1 MSLPPDTRPTG
12 TTPAGA
18 TPTGTTPAGTT
29 PADTGVIH
37 DIGYRGYQ
45 GPRLGRAYATRS
57 LFTQSLRA
65 AYGLGRSGK
74 SKVLPMLVL
83 GAVTVPAAIMVALAI
98 TTKQD
103 TLPVEYTGYLSA
115 LGLVIWIFLAAQT
128 PVLLSRDLRHHT
140 VPLYFSRPIT
150 RADYVRAK
158 SAAMFCAQL
167 LLMTAPLVVLYV
179 GALLGGMDF
188 GDNTEHFLQGLFAA
202 VLYALVPTSIALVIA
217 ASTPRR
223 GFGVA
228 AIMGYLAV
236 SATVAAV
243 SVGMTRGTDSAD
255 AAQWTALISP
265 DSLVESLVN
274 ELFDL
279 GTGLDRRHAPGGLGL
294 MVFALVAVAMV
305 AGSHRLLL
313 RRYKTI

>member
-1 MSLPPDTRPTG
+1 MPQPPDTR
-12 TTPAGA
+12 
-18 TPTGTTPAGTT
+18 

-37 DIGYRGYQ
+37 DIGYRGYT

-74 SKVLPMLVL
+74 SKVLPMLLL
-83 GAVTVPAAIMVALAI
+83 GVVTVPAMIFVAAAVALHR
-98 TTKQD
+98 D
-103 TLPVEYTGYLSA
+103 ELPVEYAGYLSS
-115 LGLVIWIFLAAQT
+115 LGLVVSIFLAAQA
-128 PVLLSRDLRHHT
+128 PVLLSRDLRYHT

-158 SAAMFCAQL
+158 FAAMACAQF
-167 LLMTAPLVVLYV
+167 LLMAAPLVVLYA
-179 GALLGGMDF
+179 GALLSGMDF
-188 GDNTEHFLQGLFAA
+188 GHNTGQFLYGLAAA
-202 VLYALVPTSIALVIA
+202 VLYALVPTSVALVIA

-236 SATVAAV
+236 SSVIAAIA
-243 SVGMTRGTDSAD
+243 VGISNPGPGGSD

-265 DSLVESLVN
+265 NGLVEALVN
-274 ELFDL
+274 EVFDL
-279 GTGLDRRHAPGGLGL
+279 GSGIDRRHAPGGLGTL
-294 MVFALVAVAMV
+294 VFALVAVAMV
-305 AGSHRLLL
+305 AGSYRLLL
-313 RRYKTI
+313 RRYSRV

>member
-1 MSLPPDTRPTG
+1 MPQPPDTR
-12 TTPAGA
+12 
-18 TPTGTTPAGTT
+18 

-37 DIGYRGYQ
+37 DIGYRGYT

-83 GAVTVPAAIMVALAI
+83 GVVTVPAVIFVAIAVSLHREE
-98 TTKQD
+98 
-103 TLPVEYTGYLSA
+103 LPTEYTGYLSN
-115 LGLVIWIFLAAQT
+115 LSLVISIFLASQA
-128 PVLLSRDLRHHT
+128 PVLLSRDLRYNT

-150 RADYVRAK
+150 RTDYVRAK
-158 SAAMFCAQL
+158 FAAMACAQL
-167 LLMTAPLVVLYV
+167 LLMVAPLLVLYV

-188 GDNTEHFLQGLFAA
+188 AHNTGQFLYGLAAA
-202 VLYALVPTSIALVIA
+202 VLYALVPTSVALVIA

-236 SATVAAV
+236 SSTVAAIA
-243 SVGMTRGTDSAD
+243 VGLSTPGSARAD
-255 AAQWTALISP
+255 TAQWAALISP
-265 DSLVESLVN
+265 NGLVDALVN
-274 ELFDL
+274 EAFDL
-279 GTGLDRRHAPGGLGL
+279 GAGFDRRHAPGGLGL
-294 MVFALVAVAMV
+294 LVFALVAALMV
-305 AGSHRLLL
+305 VGAYRLLL
-313 RRYKTI
+313 RRYRNF

>member
-1 MSLPPDTRPTG
+1 MPQPPDSG
-12 TTPAGA
+12 
-18 TPTGTTPAGTT
+18 

-37 DIGYRGYQ
+37 DIGYRGYT

-65 AYGLGRSGK
+65 TYGLGRSGR
-74 SKVLPMLVL
+74 SKVLPMLLL
-83 GAVTVPAAIMVALAI
+83 GVVTVPAMIFVAAGIYL
-98 TTKQD
+98 KRD
-103 TLPVEYTGYLSA
+103 ELPVEYAGYLSD
-115 LGLVIWIFLAAQT
+115 LSLVVSIFLASQA

-158 SAAMFCAQL
+158 FAAMACAQL
-167 LLMTAPLVVLYV
+167 LLMAAPLLVLYA

-188 GDNTEHFLQGLFAA
+188 GHNTAQFLYGLAA
-202 VLYALVPTSIALVIA
+202 ALLYALVPTSVALVIA
-217 ASTPRR
+217 AATPRR

-236 SATVAAV
+236 SSTVAAV
-243 SVGMTRGTDSAD
+243 VVGMSGPGPGGSD

-265 DSLVESLVN
+265 NGLVEALVN
-274 ELFDL
+274 EVFDL
-279 GTGLDRRHAPGGLGL
+279 GSGLDRRHAPGAFGTL
-294 MVFALVAVAMV
+294 VFALVAAAMV
-305 AGSHRLLL
+305 AGSYRLLL
-313 RRYKTI
+313 RRYSRV

>member
-1 MSLPPDTRPTG
+1 MPQPLDTR
-12 TTPAGA
+12 
-18 TPTGTTPAGTT
+18 

-37 DIGYRGYQ
+37 DIGYRGYT

-74 SKVLPMLVL
+74 SKVLPMLLL
-83 GAVTVPAAIMVALAI
+83 GVVTVPAMIFVAAAVAMHR
-98 TTKQD
+98 D
-103 TLPVEYTGYLSA
+103 ELPVEYAGYLSD
-115 LGLVIWIFLAAQT
+115 LGLVVSIFLASQA
-128 PVLLSRDLRHHT
+128 PVLLSRDLRYHT

-158 SAAMFCAQL
+158 FAAMACAQL
-167 LLMTAPLVVLYV
+167 LLMAAPLVVLYA
-179 GALLGGMDF
+179 GALLTGMDF
-188 GDNTEHFLQGLFAA
+188 GHNTGQFLSGLAAA
-202 VLYALVPTSIALVIA
+202 VLYALVPTSVALVIA

-236 SATVAAV
+236 SSTVATVV
-243 SVGMTRGTDSAD
+243 VGMSSPSPGGSD

-265 DSLVESLVN
+265 SGLVEALVN
-274 ELFDL
+274 EVFDL
-279 GTGLDRRHAPGGLGL
+279 GSGIDRRHAPGGLGTL
-294 MVFALVAVAMV
+294 VFALVAVAMV
-305 AGSHRLLL
+305 AGSYRLLL
-313 RRYKTI
+313 RRYSRI